1 MALLQAFDL
10 EPRKLPLQQRSQATF
25 DAVVEACA
33 RLLPELGYAGITTNH
48 MAETA
53 GVGVAS
59 LYEYFPGKDAV
70 IAQVAARLVQRVMTR
85 LGVVMTTLLQAEP
98 EARPM
103 RQWMQAI
110 YDTLQKEKKLVA
122 VFVYQIPYTNQLP
135 VIKGLRPLL
144 MQFSQSARQHA
155 GARIP
160 VPPSQAS
167 LLLINNLVSSTL
179 LQLLL
184 DPPED
189 VSRDEVLDAL
199 SLRVESWLEQG

>member
-25 DAVVEACA
+25 DAVVESCA

-48 MAETA
+48 IAETA

-70 IAQVAARLVQRVMTR
+70 IAQVAERLVQRVMAR
-85 LGVVMTTLLQAEP
+85 LGMAMATILQAEP
-98 EARPM
+98 DARPM

-122 VFVYQIPYTNQLP
+122 IFVYQIPYTNQLP

-144 MQFSQSARQHA
+144 MQFSQSARQDA

-189 VSRDEVLDAL
+189 VTREEVLDAL

>member
-1 MALLQAFDL
+1 MPSLQAFDL
-10 EPRKLPLQQRSQATF
+10 EPRKQPVQQRSQATF
-25 DAVVEACA
+25 DAVVQACA

-48 MAETA
+48 IAEAA

-70 IAQVAARLVQRVMTR
+70 IAQVAVRLVERVMARLAQAMSSV
-85 LGVVMTTLLQAEP
+85 LQTP
-98 EARPM
+98 DARPM

-110 YDTLQKEKKLVA
+110 HDTLHKEKKLVA
-122 VFVYQIPYTNQLP
+122 VFVYQVPYTNQLP
-135 VIKGLRPLL
+135 VIRGLRPLL
-144 MQFSQSARQHA
+144 MQFSRAARHDA

-160 VPPSQAS
+160 VPPSQVS

-184 DPPED
+184 DPPDD
-189 VSRDEVLDAL
+189 VTREEILDTL
-199 SLRVESWLEQG
+199 SLRVESWLENG